1 MRRFKLLLR
10 FFQVLT
16 ILVVSCA
23 STLGLSGPAQAQAAG
38 PTFNYS
44 LAFLPS
50 TVRRLCVGDSATFRF
65 MVRLQ
70 DRDSNGELA
79 PLAPLTARQISITTN
94 NGTATPVLFS
104 LLGGYGVFQFNY
116 TADSPGDETIT
127 VQMVEDQG
135 SASKSFKVFEACDY
149 EVTFFASSQETVE
162 TGGYNVEF
170 WGAGDLG
177 LARRN
182 DTSDLSLQGDG
193 NDAASLLIIAYAQ
206 NAFYCTMAPFSANST
221 FSMKGQLLPV
231 SDQIQFGM
239 EFEPMT
245 FPGTMAFVCQAA
257 GLGTVTLN
265 LPIGEQTGGAGDL
278 DLKDI
283 TVGAAGGTYKF
294 AFGKSTGV
302 VTVRK
307 AAQ

>member
-1 MRRFKLLLR
+1 MRHC
-10 FFQVLT
+10 QVLSRLT
-16 ILVVSCA
+16 HTLLALTVLCV
-23 STLGLSGPAQAQAAG
+23 STLGITAPAQAQG
-38 PTFNYS
+38 TGSGFSYS
-44 LAFLPS
+44 IAFLPS
-50 TVRRLCVGDSATFRF
+50 TVKRLCVGDSATFRF
-65 MVRLQ
+65 MVKLQ
-70 DRDSNGELA
+70 DTGANGEVI

-94 NGTATPVLFS
+94 VGTANPVLFS
-104 LLGGYGVFQFNY
+104 LRGGYAVFQFKY

-149 EVTFFASSQETVE
+149 EVTFFASAEEQVE

-182 DTSDLSLQGDG
+182 DTSDLTLQGDG
-193 NDAASLLIIAYAQ
+193 NDAASLLIVAYVE
-206 NAFYCTMAPFSANST
+206 NAFFCTMTPLSANST
-221 FSMKGQLLPV
+221 FSMKGNLLPE
-231 SDQIQFGM
+231 SDQVHFGM
-239 EFEPMT
+239 EFKPMT
-245 FPGTMAFVCQAA
+245 FPGSMDFVCEAA
-257 GLGTVTLN
+257 GLGTVTLSVPVGKQSGDAN
-265 LPIGEQTGGAGDL
+265 DL

-283 TVGAAGGTYKF
+283 TVGASGGTYRF
-294 AFGKSTGV
+294 AFGKSTGI

>member
-1 MRRFKLLLR
+1 MRRHKMRSRLTQIVMVFA
-10 FFQVLT
+10 VL
-16 ILVVSCA
+16 CA
-23 STLGLSGPAQAQAAG
+23 STLGINAPVQAQGAG
-38 PTFNYS
+38 PNFSYS
-44 LAFLPS
+44 IAFLPS
-50 TVRRLCVGDSATFRF
+50 TVKRLCVGDSATFRF
-65 MVRLQ
+65 MVKLNDLDPSGQ
-70 DRDSNGELA
+70 LA

-94 NGTATPVLFS
+94 VGTATPVLFS
-104 LLGGYGVFQFNY
+104 LLGGYGVFQFKY

-149 EVTFFASSQETVE
+149 EVTFFASTEEQVE

-182 DTSDLSLQGDG
+182 DTSDLTLQGDG
-193 NDAASLLIIAYAQ
+193 NDAASLLIIAFVES
-206 NAFYCTMAPFSANST
+206 AFSCTMTPFSANST
-221 FSMKGQLLPV
+221 FSMKGSLLPE
-231 SDQIQFGM
+231 SDQVQFGM
-239 EFEPMT
+239 EFKPMT
-245 FPGTMAFVCQAA
+245 FPGTMNFACDAV
-257 GLGTVTLN
+257 GLGTFTMSI
-265 LPIGEQTGGAGDL
+265 PIGEQTGDANDL

-283 TVGAAGGTYKF
+283 TVGASGGTYRF
-294 AFGKSTGV
+294 AFGKSTGI